1 MVLLMKEVFAMF
13 NQKNLP
19 SLHSATSSL
28 ELAVGATHCGS
39 RTGPIVDLF
48 GQVHPRVNHS
58 ALREKE
64 KEKTTCATYGPY
76 SSISSANADLQ
87 QFLESR
93 LQHQLEKVGST
104 IYKQTWQKKTTPAQ
118 WLYCQ
123 RVASVLRT
131 SATDF
136 SSWPTPSATDY
147 KGGYQGGRIRNG
159 KLSVD
164 RLDVAVQLTPWAT
177 PNAWDASRGPVKGG
191 LDESGQ
197 RVSKDG
203 VRYGRT
209 LVTEAHMVLEPS
221 TAKTESTAP
230 SQLNPRFSLWLMGYP
245 IEWAY
250 CGERVM
256 QSSRKSPRK

>member
-1 MVLLMKEVFAMF
+1 MKEVFVMF

-19 SLHSATSSL
+19 SLSSATSSP
-28 ELAVGATHCGS
+28 ESAAGATRCAS
-39 RTGPIVDLF
+39 PTGPIVDLF
-48 GQVHPRVNHS
+48 GQAHPRANHS
-58 ALREKE
+58 ALPEKE
-64 KEKTTCATYGPY
+64 KEKTTCATSGL
-76 SSISSANADLQ
+76 SSLISSANADLQ
-87 QFLESR
+87 QFLESK
-93 LQHQLEKVGST
+93 LQLQLEKVGST

-147 KGGYQGGRIRNG
+147 KGGYKGGRIRNG

-250 CGERVM
+250 CGERVT

>member
-1 MVLLMKEVFAMF
+1 MKEVFVMS

-19 SLHSATSSL
+19 SLRSAISL
-28 ELAVGATHCGS
+28 LGSAAGATPCDLQ
-39 RTGPIVDLF
+39 TGPIIDLF
-48 GQVHPRVNHS
+48 GQAHPRANHLAS
-58 ALREKE
+58 QENV
-64 KEKTTCATYGPY
+64 KEKTTCGTYGPY

-87 QFLESR
+87 QFLENR
-93 LQHQLEKVGST
+93 LQRQLEKVGST
-104 IYKQTWQKKTTPAQ
+104 IYKLTWQTKNTPAQ

-191 LDESGQ
+191 LDKDGQ

-230 SQLNPRFSLWLMGYP
+230 FQLNPRFSLWLMGYP

-250 CGERVM
+250 CGERVT